1 MKPISYHLAHIE
13 TGRAP
18 RSGRKTSKNP
28 RATGSILGT
37 IMDPEQKETGSSDT
51 AGKTAGVF
59 CLGGGLVLWLT
70 LILIAGA
77 GCESTPPASYNN
89 NLVSVPLA
97 PGDADYANNPLR
109 EGDVVNITFQYSTS
123 YNTVQKIPLDGDLN
137 LESVGVVKAAGKTPI
152 ELQKVLADLYR
163 PEIKDDVV
171 TVKLVSAVSSI
182 YVSGAVFHPGK
193 LDMERPL
200 TALEAVMEAGGFDP
214 NRAKLSDV
222 SVVRIEN
229 GKQHTYHVNLARAL
243 RGKDENPFYLR
254 PFDIVHVP
262 SKTFNF

>member
-1 MKPISYHLAHIE
+1 MDSV
-13 TGRAP
+13 
-18 RSGRKTSKNP
+18 KNK
-28 RATGSILGT
+28 TGS
-37 IMDPEQKETGSSDT
+37 P
-51 AGKTAGVF
+51 GV
-59 CLGGGLVLWLT
+59 
-70 LILIAGA
+70 A
-77 GCESTPPASYNN
+77 GCFAILLRLCSGFAPLAVLLLAAGTGCAPQAAYND
-89 NLVSVPLA
+89 NLVALPPA
-97 PGDADYANNPLR
+97 PGDANYANNPLR
-109 EGDVVNITFQYSTS
+109 EGDVISITFQYSTT
-123 YNTVQKIPLDGDLN
+123 YNTTQKIPLDGNLN
-137 LESVGVVKAAGKTPI
+137 LESVGDVKAAGKTPI
-152 ELQKVLADLYR
+152 QLEAELARLYR
-163 PEIKDDVV
+163 PQIKDDVV

-243 RGKDENPFYLR
+243 RGKDETPFYLK